1 MNSSKLFNHSP
12 RLKPW
17 AIIFASFFIVL
28 SSCKKDGEL
37 YPEFNNENLSIHF
50 TDTLNIVTTLLKDDS
65 IPTLSASA
73 NLLGIYKDSVFGKAS
88 ASFYTEIT
96 LNGANVNF
104 GSDAIIDSVVL
115 SMKYGSTTSF
125 YGNIATPM
133 SIDVHRLTEKFTKS
147 EYYSNESLTYNS
159 TPLGSLTFT
168 PNLADSVQVI
178 QDGDTTAKSA
188 HIRIRLSDTFGQEI
202 LNAGNNSNII
212 TNNATL
218 LDIVNGLYITPSTT
232 VSNTTLTTNEGA
244 IIYFDM
250 NASLSTLTVF
260 YRNGGIGSDKS
271 YSFFINS
278 ESKKYNHFEHNYSN
292 TEIEK
297 QLNGLAYDST
307 LTYVQSMGGVKTK
320 LLIPNLKNL
329 SAEGK
334 IIINKAEIIF
344 NVSDVE
350 SDFAAIPTL
359 ALTGINATG
368 QSTFLVDFFEGAD
381 YFGGDY
387 NKTAKTYT
395 FNIARHL
402 QDLINNNTTD
412 YGMYL
417 IATGSSVTANRSVI
431 NSFKHP
437 SNKIKLNI
445 TYSKF

>member
-17 AIIFASFFIVL
+17 AMIFASFFIVL

-50 TDTLNIVTTLLKDDS
+50 TDTLTVVTTLAKDDS
-65 IPTLSASA
+65 IPTLAASA
-73 NLLGIYKDSVFGKAS
+73 NLLGIYNDSVFGPAS
-88 ASFYTEIT
+88 ASFYSEIT

-104 GSDAIIDSVVL
+104 GNNAIIDSVVL

-168 PNLADSVQVI
+168 PNLFDTVQVI

-188 HIRIRLSDTFGQEI
+188 HIRIKLSDTFGQEL

-212 TNNATL
+212 ENNAAL

-250 NASLSTLTVF
+250 NSTLSTLTVF
-260 YRNGGIGSDKS
+260 YRNDLGTEKS

-278 ESKKYNHFEHNYSN
+278 ESKKFNHFEHNYSN

-297 QLNGLAYDST
+297 QLNGLSHDST

-344 NVSDVE
+344 NVSDFG

-359 ALTGINATG
+359 ALTGISATG
-368 QSTFLVDFFEGAD
+368 QSTFLVDFFEGSD
-381 YFGGDY
+381 YFGGEY
-387 NKTAKTYT
+387 NKTTKTYT
-395 FNIARHL
+395 FNIARHV
-402 QDLINNNTTD
+402 QDLINNNKTD

-417 IATGSSVTANRSVI
+417 IATGSSVSANRSVI

>member
-1 MNSSKLFNHSP
+1 M
-12 RLKPW
+12 
-17 AIIFASFFIVL
+17 IFASFFIVL

-50 TDTLNIVTTLLKDDS
+50 TDTLNIITNLVKDDS
-65 IPTLSASA
+65 IPTSNVGSY
-73 NLLGIYKDSVFGKAS
+73 LLGIYNDSIFGPAS
-88 ASFYTEIT
+88 ASFYSEIT

-104 GSDAIIDSVVL
+104 GNNAIFDSVVL

-125 YGNIATPM
+125 YGNIATSM
-133 SIDVHRLTEKFTKS
+133 SIDVYRLSENLTRDLTELA
-147 EYYSNESLTYNS
+147 YYSNESLTYNS

-188 HIRIRLSDTFGQEI
+188 HIRIRLSDTFGQEL

-212 TNNATL
+212 ENNAAL

-250 NASLSTLTVF
+250 NSSLSTLTVF
-260 YRNGGIGSDKS
+260 YRDDANTEKS
-271 YSFFINS
+271 YSFLINS
-278 ESKKYNHFEHNYSN
+278 ESKKFNHFEHNYTN
-292 TEIEK
+292 TEIDK
-297 QLNGLAYDST
+297 QLNGLSHDST
-307 LTYVQSMGGVKTK
+307 LTYVQAMGGVKTK
-320 LLIPNLKNL
+320 LLIPSLKNL
-329 SAEGK
+329 SADGK
-334 IIINKAEIIF
+334 IIINKAELIF
-344 NVSDVE
+344 NVSDASLTPIRE
-350 SDFAAIPTL
+350 L
-359 ALTGINATG
+359 ALLGITAQG
-368 QSTFLVDFFEGAD
+368 GSIFLIDNFEGET
-381 YFGGDY
+381 YFGGVY
-387 NKTAKTYT
+387 NTTAKTYT

-402 QDLINNNTTD
+402 QDLINNNNTD

-417 IATGSSVTANRSVI
+417 VATGSSVSANRSVI
-431 NSFKHP
+431 NSFKHT